1 MVRPIAVIRETWSIY
16 TPVERRNIAMYIA
29 GIMMYKFGLEAFNGS
44 VIALA
49 TNRYD
54 DLGEK
59 THTSITFQRVG
70 VLTGLNQAFQCVGS
84 ILIAPLIK
92 RYPTKNVLACAILI
106 FAFMSSLLLI
116 LDAATGGTFVPRGW
130 PKDDFS
136 YYGDYNTD
144 AMIPIYCVCGI
155 VYGMVELIR
164 RVIPR
169 DLVGG
174 HIQKLRR
181 MDSLVHIFYEI
192 SGTAGAFCT
201 ALALIPRF
209 GNNFSFIITPIF
221 FAAASILWYFIQE
234 GSMPRDSRSLF
245 SESQPSYVKAV
256 INGFYLFFESIG
268 TGAKIIFTHRKF
280 IWLLPGYAVALY
292 AHRYLEN
299 MIAPAVAQ
307 RYFGNSGWS
316 QIMVGGSNFGE
327 LLGALFVFMFTNL
340 VHTPIPWL
348 RLDALALLI
357 VWYLPYWNPP
367 KNDVA
372 QAWIVG
378 ATFLPIS
385 FGWAAGDVSLAAYI
399 QASLARIESKTQNV
413 SALGA
418 VMAFLYSTYIVTY
431 AIASVSLGTYID
443 RISDRHN
450 DQIHGAILNVAA
462 VQFTII
468 CVLVMTSTFVPKG
481 AFSLNPK
488 MLNEEDLDTDLEDED
503 LEYVPGVHSKGKQ
516 SYESHEMVRAGGV
529 TTPQADLLASKSN
542 YELISSGQHLEM
554 GLHFSTAMATGV
566 MMKRATHRA
575 AEQARRDRMKNAMV
589 DLAEFL
595 LDGEVTFGSGTT
607 CFVVMRGKNEDGSE
621 KISTDDASNGKSGK
635 GVPPGD
641 SVPGEKKT
649 VNKARLIEMA
659 LEKMKAQEK
668 EIEMLRKEI
677 EDLRTEDKMDV
688 S

>member
-1 MVRPIAVIRETWSIY
+1 MVRPIAVIRETWNIY

-54 DLGEK
+54 DLGER

-92 RYPTKNVLACAILI
+92 RYPTKNVLACAVLI
-106 FAFMSSLLLI
+106 FALMSSLLLI
-116 LDAATGGTFVPRGW
+116 LDAATGGKFAPRGW
-130 PKDDFS
+130 PEDDFS

-234 GSMPRDSRSLF
+234 ASMPKENTSLV
-245 SESQPSYVKAV
+245 SESQPAYVKAV

-268 TGAKIIFTHRKF
+268 TGAKIIFKHRKF

-299 MIAPAVAQ
+299 AIAPAVAR
-307 RYFGNSGWS
+307 RYFGNSAWS
-316 QIMVGGSNFGE
+316 QIIVGGSNFGE

-367 KNDVA
+367 KDDVA

-443 RISDRHN
+443 RVSDRHN
-450 DQIHGAILNVAA
+450 DQIHGAILNVGA

-481 AFSLNPK
+481 AFSLNPE

-503 LEYVPGVHSKGKQ
+503 LEYVPGVHAKGKQ
-516 SYESHEMVRAGGV
+516 SYESHEMVSRAN
-529 TTPQADLLASKSN
+529 S
-542 YELISSGQHLEM
+542 
-554 GLHFSTAMATGV
+554 
-566 MMKRATHRA
+566 
-575 AEQARRDRMKNAMV
+575 AE
-589 DLAEFL
+589 
-595 LDGEVTFGSGTT
+595 
-607 CFVVMRGKNEDGSE
+607 
-621 KISTDDASNGKSGK
+621 
-635 GVPPGD
+635 
-641 SVPGEKKT
+641 
-649 VNKARLIEMA
+649 
-659 LEKMKAQEK
+659 
-668 EIEMLRKEI
+668 
-677 EDLRTEDKMDV
+677 
-688 S
+688 